1 MIRTNCAASENIR
14 EKILFAQTLARTAKV
29 MQTAAVTAEVKQTV
43 AGTSEGIFRSSW
55 LFAGSDR
62 IPQA

>member
-1 MIRTNCAASENIR
+1 
-14 EKILFAQTLARTAKV
+14 LARTAKV
-29 MQTAAVTAEVKQTV
+29 MQTAAGTAEVKQTV